1 MNTISRSLLAVG
13 ILLALPTLALTQTLF
28 EDPSAPANPPTQTKL
43 PATPAAPAGPSLFED
58 SSVPSTKPAQ
68 PVSPAVVPG
77 GPTLFADPADPLGM
91 GQPTLS
97 QPTTPSKA
105 KIPAARQ
112 SPRLT
117 GPTVGPAA
125 FPMISPFGK
134 RLEPRPKGYGSLARP
149 PLNEALS
156 EPKDPSTAPFRGRVG
171 FRVAAPRTPVASGA
185 LQPSPA
191 NWIALARTPTPEDA
205 KRVMKG
211 RDTELH
217 FSVGP
222 VRIRRTENKLG
233 DVNMWLT
240 TLEFGPAK
248 GKGLEVHMG
257 TADGKL
263 FAERVMLDGK
273 EIRKRFFNNKNGKIV
288 SEDVSGEFSRTW
300 DPQGRLTRVTSY
312 KAPAWNR
319 IYKEGRLVKEHM
331 LDAKGFRHGMEVI
344 WNAKGGPAC
353 EMPFTHGKADGLQR
367 RWDSAGWVSEETQF
381 DNGRSVYFRHY
392 HPTGYARWDQT
403 RTIIRTSVRTHTL
416 YSWNDKGEL
425 TKAWPRR

>member
-1 MNTISRSLLAVG
+1 MNATSRTLLAVG
-13 ILLALPTLALTQTLF
+13 ILLSVSTLAMAQTLF
-28 EDPSAPANPPTQTKL
+28 EDTTPPADVPPVKKT
-43 PATPAAPAGPSLFED
+43 PATAGP
-58 SSVPSTKPAQ
+58 T
-68 PVSPAVVPG
+68 
-77 GPTLFADPADPLGM
+77 GPTLFADPADPLGK
-91 GQPTLS
+91 GATPTATPS
-97 QPTTPSKA
+97 TTPSKA

-117 GPTVGPAA
+117 GPTVGPRA

-134 RLEPRPKGYGSLARP
+134 RLEPRPKGYGSLAKP

-156 EPKDPSTAPFRGRVG
+156 EPKDPSTAPFRGKVG

-191 NWIALARTPTPEDA
+191 NWLALARTPTPEDA
-205 KRVMKG
+205 KHVMKG
-211 RDTELH
+211 RYTELH

-222 VRIRRTENKLG
+222 VRLRRLETKLG
-233 DVNMWLT
+233 DVAMWMT
-240 TLEFGPAK
+240 TLGFGPAEN
-248 GKGLEVHMG
+248 KGLEVHMG

-273 EIRKRFFNNKNGKIV
+273 EIRKRFFNSKNGKIV
-288 SEDVSGEFSRTW
+288 SEDVAGEFSRTW
-300 DPQGRLTRVTSY
+300 DPQGRLTRVSSH

-319 IYKEGRLVKEHM
+319 WYKEGRLANESM
-331 LDAKGFRHGMEVI
+331 LDAKGLRHGMEVI
-344 WNAKGGPAC
+344 WNAKGGPGC
-353 EMPFTHGKADGLQR
+353 EMPFTHGKAHGLQR
-367 RWDSAGWVSEETQF
+367 RWDSAGWVSIETQF
-381 DNGRSVYFRHY
+381 DNGRNVYFRHY

-403 RTIIRTSVRTHTL
+403 RTIVRTSVRTHTL